1 MKILLIYII
10 QQIWLLVT
18 KFLVKYLNYKK
29 EHVHEIL
36 KSDAMKRKSD
46 DKIDEFIEENLTKM
60 DIFLEWKEIKNDKL

>member
-1 MKILLIYII
+1 
-10 QQIWLLVT
+10 LLVI
-18 KFLVKYLNYKK
+18 KFLGKYLNYKK

-60 DIFLEWKEIKNDKL
+60 DIFLE

>member
-10 QQIWLLVT
+10 QQIWLLVI
-18 KFLVKYLNYKK
+18 KYPGKYLNYKK

>member
-1 MKILLIYII
+1 MKILCIYII
-10 QQIWLLVT
+10 QQIWLLVI
-18 KFLVKYLNYKK
+18 KFLGKYLTYKK

>member
-1 MKILLIYII
+1 M
-10 QQIWLLVT
+10 LVT
-18 KFLVKYLNYKK
+18 KFLGKYLNYKK

-60 DIFLEWKEIKNDKL
+60 GIFLEWKEIKNDKL

>member
-10 QQIWLLVT
+10 QQIWSLVT
-18 KFLVKYLNYKK
+18 KFLGKYLNYKK

>member
-1 MKILLIYII
+1 M
-10 QQIWLLVT
+10 LVI
-18 KFLVKYLNYKK
+18 KFRGKYLNYKK

-46 DKIDEFIEENLTKM
+46 DKIDEFIEENLSKM